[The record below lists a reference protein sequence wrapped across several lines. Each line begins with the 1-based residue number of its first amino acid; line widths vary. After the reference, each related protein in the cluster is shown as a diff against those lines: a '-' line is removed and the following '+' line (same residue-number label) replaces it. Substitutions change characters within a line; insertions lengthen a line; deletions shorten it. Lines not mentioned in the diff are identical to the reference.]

1 MPKIYTKMTNETT
14 NTIRNI
20 INELLK
26 LSNEESYPEL
36 SFSKLSI
43 IVEKHNTNNVL
54 QKVKFLDSKIKV
66 RELLDEEKISVEVNN
81 DPYKVSF
88 LENSIFKGI
97 ELIQDSVDLN
107 SNNKTSEKLAPVL
120 TENALSY
127 RHNND
132 KNMF

>member
-1 MPKIYTKMTNETT
+1 MTNETT